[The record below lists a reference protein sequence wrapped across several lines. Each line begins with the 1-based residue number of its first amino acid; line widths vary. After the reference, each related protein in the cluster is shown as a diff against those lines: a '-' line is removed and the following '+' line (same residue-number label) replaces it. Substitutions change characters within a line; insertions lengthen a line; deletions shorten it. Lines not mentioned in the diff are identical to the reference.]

1 MIGGFNIN
9 QTNIDG
15 NLEFVTT
22 DTSTDTNTN
31 AAEAL
36 LTSFVTSLLEKE
48 ILKGLVASK
57 G

>member
-9 QTNIDG
+9 QTNIDS

-22 DTSTDTNTN
+22 DTSTNTKTD

-36 LTSFVTSLLEKE
+36 LTSFGTSLLEKE

>member
-9 QTNIDG
+9 QTNIDS

-36 LTSFVTSLLEKE
+36 LTSFGTSLLEKE

>member
-22 DTSTDTNTN
+22 DTRTNTKTD
-31 AAEAL
+31 AVEAL